1 MYNALILFST
11 YLSLGTLL
19 ICIDRLISRGKWLSE
34 RNRQRRRSTYR
45 AEAYAEKER
54 ARTITNNRTALWSEI
69 AK

>member
-1 MYNALILFST
+1 MYNALILLST
-11 YLSLGTLL
+11 YLSLASLAICAEKL
-19 ICIDRLISRGKWLSE
+19 IARGKWLSE

-45 AEAYAEKER
+45 AEAYAKKER